1 MTTICLK
8 VSHSTGHQQ
17 WIGWGVSDRQ
27 QKRRCCPQP
36 TANSPQP
43 PDLIPRVH
51 DTDLI
56 CCCASTLYLPPPS
69 IHPSISCLIAT
80 GHVKSNAI
88 SLNSISSR
96 CHHPRWLSAPSVG
109 HHYGRCGVHR
119 PQQHYQ
125 PQGPMAM
132 WSGRWQRRGPITHWL
147 LVLTTIAEVFLI
159 R

>member
-8 VSHSTGHQQ
+8 VSYSTGHQQ
-17 WIGWGVSDRQ
+17 WIGWGVSDRL
-27 QKRRCCPQP
+27 KRHRLQPP
-36 TANSPQP
+36 TASRP
-43 PDLIPRVH
+43 H
-51 DTDLI
+51 S
-56 CCCASTLYLPPPS
+56 ASTWHWFNLLLCEYSLS
-69 IHPSISCLIAT
+69 SSTIHPSISCLIAT

-132 WSGRWQRRGPITHWL
+132 WPGRWQRRGPITHWL